1 MDTQRS
7 ILFAVFL
14 FSLFMLWEA
23 WQKEHAPKPVPLPAV
38 AEKPAAA
45 GTVPSAPAA
54 PVVET
59 LAAARAG
66 LPVTPTASLPASAL
80 KAERVTVTTDALVA
94 EIDGVGGTLTRVEFI
109 KHRDTHDQ
117 SRRFVLLE
125 QSPERTYVA
134 QSGLIGESL
143 PSHKTAF
150 AFKPGPRELKQGDA
164 SMDVRLEAVPV
175 AGVKVEKVFTF
186 HRDSYLIGVRYEIA
200 NLAAIPLQTFAYFQI
215 TRDGKPADG
224 DQRFVSTFTGPAFY
238 TDAEKFHKVEF
249 ADLEKEKA
257 KLPGKA
263 DNGWVAMLQHYF
275 VSAWLPEKPQ
285 DPKVQY
291 EFYAKKVADNLYS
304 AGVVVPVS
312 AIAPGATGTVKVA
325 FYAGPEEQDKLAAI
339 APGLNLVVDYG
350 WLTIIAAPL
359 FWVLQWLHKLVNN
372 WGVAIILLTC
382 LIKAL
387 FFPLSA
393 ASYKSMARMRLVT
406 PRLTKIREQYGDD
419 RVKMNQA
426 MMDLYKTEKINPLG
440 GCLPI
445 VVQIPVFIALYWVL
459 LASVEMRHA
468 PFWLWIHDL
477 SAPDPFYVLPVIMTA
492 TSYIQIKLNPT
503 PPDPVQAKVMMIM
516 PLAFGVMFFFFPAG
530 LVLYWVVNNVL
541 SIAQQWQ
548 ITRMI
553 ESGKELAKR

>member
-1 MDTQRS
+1 
-7 ILFAVFL
+7 
-14 FSLFMLWEA
+14 
-23 WQKEHAPKPVPLPAV
+23 
-38 AEKPAAA
+38 
-45 GTVPSAPAA
+45 
-54 PVVET
+54 
-59 LAAARAG
+59 
-66 LPVTPTASLPASAL
+66 
-80 KAERVTVTTDALVA
+80 
-94 EIDGVGGTLTRVEFI
+94 
-109 KHRDTHDQ
+109 
-117 SRRFVLLE
+117 
-125 QSPERTYVA
+125 
-134 QSGLIGESL
+134 
-143 PSHKTAF
+143 
-150 AFKPGPRELKQGDA
+150 
-164 SMDVRLEAVPV
+164 
-175 AGVKVEKVFTF
+175 VFTF

-200 NLAAIPLQTFAYFQI
+200 NLAAVPLQTFAYFQI
-215 TRDGKPADG
+215 TRDGKPAGD
-224 DQRFVSTFTGPAFY
+224 DQRFVSTFNGPAFY
-238 TDAEKFHKVEF
+238 TDADKFHKVNF
-249 ADLEKEKA
+249 ADIEKGNA

-285 DPKVQY
+285 DAKAQY

-312 AIAPGATGTVKVA
+312 AIAAGATGTVKVA

-339 APGLNLVVDYG
+339 APGLDLVVDYG

-406 PRLTKIREQYGDD
+406 PRLTKIREQFGDD

-445 VVQIPVFIALYWVL
+445 LVQIPVFIALYWVL

-468 PFWLWIHDL
+468 PFYGWITDL
-477 SAPDPFYVLPVIMTA
+477 SAPDTLFGTIPGINMPVGLLPIIMTA